1 MKKNT
6 LKGIFIGNS
15 PVMVNTIEKIK
26 RAVDSKD
33 NVLIEGEMGTGRE
46 LVAKIIHKHGPEKDR
61 PLHEAKAVATTQEI
75 LGFKWSEFEKQA
87 EEAICLIKEV
97 SELSKNAQGL
107 LKQLLKSDKTPRIL
121 STTDPGIEWALT
133 KNVFDKELY
142 DSIARLHIK
151 IPPLRERFEDIPD
164 LIENFLSDYSKELSL
179 PRLKVAGAAMEQ
191 LMAYPWPGN
200 VSELKHVVRRLAIS
214 ATAGSIGA
222 EDVDSILP
230 RFAAKVPLENCPF
243 EDLVYAKL
251 DSFFKQQDGYFN
263 GRLHKDVVE
272 QVEKP
277 LIKIVMRHTGN
288 NQVKAAEILGLN
300 RNTLKRRL
308 VDYNLA

>member
-1 MKKNT
+1 MNKNT
-6 LKGIFIGNS
+6 LKDIFIGNS
-15 PVMVNTIEKIK
+15 PIMENTIEAIY
-26 RAVDSKD
+26 RAIESNE

-46 LVAKIIHKHGPEKDR
+46 LVAKIIHKHGPENER
-61 PLHEAKAVATTQEI
+61 PLHEAKAVATTKEI

-87 EEAICLIKEV
+87 VEAMCLIKEV
-97 SELSKNAQGL
+97 SELSKNAQSL
-107 LKQLLKSDKTPRIL
+107 LKQLLKSDKTPRFL

-133 KNVFDKELY
+133 KNVFDKDLY
-142 DSIARLHIK
+142 DAIARQHIK
-151 IPPLRERFEDIPD
+151 IPPLRDRFEDIPF
-164 LIENFLSDYSKELSL
+164 LIENFLNDYSKELSL
-179 PRLKVAGAAMEQ
+179 PRLKTTATAMEQ
-191 LMAYPWPGN
+191 LSAYPWPGN

-214 ATAGSIGA
+214 ATAGAIGA

-243 EDLVYAKL
+243 EDLVYTKL
-251 DSFFKQQDGYFN
+251 DTFFKQQDGYFN

-277 LIKIVMRHTGN
+277 LFKIVMKHTGN
-288 NQVKAAEILGLN
+288 NQVKAAQILGLN

-308 VDYNLA
+308 VDYNLT